1 MKNITIATHQTILSL
16 LFATTK
22 DLKVFSKASNVHSK
36 MIEKHINVTNSYSTK
51 LILKPTAEAPP
62 DFQILFSAIEI
73 ILFIICFDYYY
84 QNYNEL
90 DEDRFVYISLSTLN
104 RYRKISKMTSSL
116 KEQYKIAFYNLSVK
130 NILISFDLEECKQSY
145 IKKLKSHFINE
156 TLIEYEEVYKNKKL
170 TGFKFRFNNVFD
182 LILKSSQK
190 TTMSAKFLEIK
201 SSQIIKLCIAI
212 FIESFIRTNYRKD
225 IKRIRIKNIM
235 KSIPFFSKSLEI
247 SGITLLDKIDLK
259 DISSYKIL
267 KKFSEE
273 LKDVLD
279 ILQLEDTK
287 LKSYELDD
295 INIKNYDAFDTY
307 LTLRMKE

>member
-1 MKNITIATHQTILSL
+1 MKNITIATHQAILSL
-16 LFATTK
+16 LFSNK
-22 DLKVFSKASNVHSK
+22 EDLKIFSKELNVHSK

-62 DFQILFSAIEI
+62 NFQILFSAIEI
-73 ILFIICFDYYY
+73 ITFIICFDYYY

-90 DEDRFVYISLSTLN
+90 DEDRFIYISLSTLN

-156 TLIEYEEVYKNKKL
+156 TLIEYEEVYRNKKL
-170 TGFKFRFNNVFD
+170 TGFKFRFNNLFD
-182 LILKSSQK
+182 LISKSSQK

-201 SSQIIKLCIAI
+201 SSQIMKLCIAI
-212 FIESFIRTNYRKD
+212 FIESYIRTNYKKD

-235 KSIPFFSKSLEI
+235 KSIPFFSKNLEI
-247 SGITLLDKIDLK
+247 TGISLLDKIDLK
-259 DISSYKIL
+259 DISSYKLL

-273 LKDVLD
+273 LKDILD
-279 ILQLEDTK
+279 ILQQEDTK

>member
-1 MKNITIATHQTILSL
+1 MKNITIATHQAILSL
-16 LFATTK
+16 LFSNK
-22 DLKVFSKASNVHSK
+22 EDLKIFSKELNVYSK

-62 DFQILFSAIEI
+62 NFQILFSAIEI
-73 ILFIICFDYYY
+73 ITFIICFDYYY

-90 DEDRFVYISLSTLN
+90 DEDRFIYISLSTLN

-156 TLIEYEEVYKNKKL
+156 TLIEYEEVYRNKKL
-170 TGFKFRFNNVFD
+170 TGFKFRFNNLFD
-182 LILKSSQK
+182 LISKSSQK

-201 SSQIIKLCIAI
+201 SSQIMKLCIAV
-212 FIESFIRTNYRKD
+212 FLESYIRTNYRKD
-225 IKRIRIKNIM
+225 IIRIRIKNIL
-235 KSIPFFSKSLEI
+235 KSIPFFSKNLKITGI
-247 SGITLLDKIDLK
+247 SLLDKINLK
-259 DISSYKIL
+259 DISSYKLL